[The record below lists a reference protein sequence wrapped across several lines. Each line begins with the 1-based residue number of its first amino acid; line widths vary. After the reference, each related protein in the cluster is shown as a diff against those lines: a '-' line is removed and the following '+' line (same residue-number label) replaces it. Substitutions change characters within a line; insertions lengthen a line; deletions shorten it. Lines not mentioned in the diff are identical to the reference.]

1 MSAAGA
7 GQRLLLLSGLLTL
20 GSSACGGESTATTQA
35 AIFGGAPAPD
45 DTAVVAVVNFAGGQ
59 CSGSV
64 IAPRLVLTARH
75 CVADTATED
84 TRVVCGET
92 DFTDPDSAGAV
103 FVVHGP
109 EITDDPDDYRALSA
123 ILIPE
128 GVDQDLC
135 GTDVVLLVLEQP
147 LPDVTPLEP
156 RLDQPVMAGE
166 PYSAVGYGVDRAE
179 QDNPSGVR
187 KRLDDLMVKCF
198 GDECDEGDV
207 RDNEWVGSGGPCS
220 GDSGGPALDAKG
232 RVIGVVSR
240 GQDPCVEPVFGDVAT
255 RAAWLRSEAIR
266 LANAADQAPP
276 TWAPCA
282 DPDPCTYD
290 DEPES
295 DEEEL
300 ESSCA
305 AVRGGYGGWPS
316 GLLALGLAVARALRA
331 RGGRRNLVA

>member
-1 MSAAGA
+1 MSVAGA
-7 GQRLLLLSGLLTL
+7 GQRLLLLSGLLSTCML
-20 GSSACGGESTATTQA
+20 ACSSEGTDGSRA
-35 AIFGGAPAPD
+35 AIFGGAPAPG

-59 CSGSV
+59 CSGSL

-84 TRVVCGET
+84 TRVVCGQT

-103 FVVHGP
+103 FVVPGP
-109 EITDDPDDYRALSA
+109 EITDDPNDYRALDE
-123 ILIPE
+123 ILMPQ

-147 LPDVTPLEP
+147 LPNVTPLEP
-156 RLDQPVMAGE
+156 RFDPPVMAGE

-179 QDNPSGVR
+179 QGNPSGVR
-187 KRLDDLMVKCF
+187 KRLDDLTVACF
-198 GDECDEGDV
+198 GEDCGERDI

-220 GDSGGPALDAKG
+220 GDSGGPALDAEG

-240 GQDPCVEPVFGDVAT
+240 GQDPCVNPVFGDVAT

-276 TWAPCA
+276 AWAPCDA
-282 DPDPCTYD
+282 PDPCSYD
-290 DEPES
+290 DQPES
-295 DEEEL
+295 DGEL
-300 ESSCA
+300 ESSCVA
-305 AVRGGYGGWPS
+305 ARGAPKGWPS
-316 GLLALGLAVARALRA
+316 GLVALGLALFSRLRA
-331 RGGRRNLVA
+331 RGRRRI